1 MSKMGE
7 YAASLEDMQ
16 VPGGMTIGA
25 CEIIGKPT
33 KPIEAGTMVYIPGLG
48 EAQIQKALPYGN
60 YEVVTTDIK
69 IVEGRQT
76 NVFIVKPVQSI
87 KWYIVKED

>member
-7 YAASLEDMQ
+7 YAASLEDRML
-16 VPGGMTIGA
+16 PGGITIGA
-25 CEIIGKPT
+25 IE
-33 KPIEAGTMVYIPGLG
+33 PIAVGTMVNVPGLG
-48 EAQIQKALPYGN
+48 EAQIQEALPYGN
-60 YEVVTTDIK
+60 YKAVTTDIK
-69 IVEGRQT
+69 IVRGRQT

>member
-7 YAASLEDMQ
+7 YAASLEDRRED
-16 VPGGMTIGA
+16 GGITIGA
-25 CEIIGKPT
+25 IE
-33 KPIEAGTMVYIPGLG
+33 PIAVGTMVNIPGIG

-60 YEVVTTDIK
+60 YRVVTTDVK
-69 IVEGRQT
+69 TRKGKQT

-87 KWYIVKED
+87 KWYIVKEN